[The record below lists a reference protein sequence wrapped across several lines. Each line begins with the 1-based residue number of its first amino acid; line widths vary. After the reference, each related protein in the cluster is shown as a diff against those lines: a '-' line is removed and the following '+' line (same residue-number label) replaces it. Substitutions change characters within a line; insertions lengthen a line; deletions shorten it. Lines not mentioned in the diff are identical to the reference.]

1 MSIFEDLF
9 VLELAN
15 NHWGRL
21 DRGFKIIDA
30 FAQVVRENGIHAAI
44 KLQFRD
50 VGSFIHDGHRHRE
63 DSRYIRKVA
72 ATELSW
78 DDMGKLVDHVRAHGL
93 VTMATP
99 FDEASVDKC
108 VEFGVE
114 ILKIASSDIRDRIL
128 IAKMA
133 STGKPVIASSGG
145 SNVEDVDRL
154 VAFFAER
161 NIPFALNH
169 CVSLYPSLDSELE
182 INQID
187 FLRSRFP
194 KTVIGFSTHEMTDWS
209 SSVMIAYAK
218 GARTFERHIDI
229 AMDGVPVSPYCTL
242 PEQADIWFKAFKKA
256 KEMCG
261 APGVAK
267 RAPPEKEIR
276 YLDEL
281 VRGVYAKRDL
291 PAGHHLGMDDVY
303 LAVPLLHGQISVREF
318 TGGERLKSAMAK
330 DGPVKLRDID
340 APYGNDLKLQRLVES
355 RGIDRGPPP
364 VQDESPRQRVGAA

>member
-1 MSIFEDLF
+1 MTIFDDLF

-15 NHWGRL
+15 NHWGSL
-21 DRGFKIIDA
+21 ARGMKIVDD
-30 FAQVVRENGIHAAI
+30 FAGVVEANEVRAAI

-50 VGSFIHDGHRHRE
+50 VGSFIHDGHRDRE
-63 DSRYIRKVA
+63 DSRYIKKVS

-78 DDMGKLVDHVRAHGL
+78 AELGQMIERVRGHSL

-99 FDEASVDKC
+99 FDEVSVDKC
-108 VEFGVE
+108 VDFDVE

-128 IAKMA
+128 IEKMA
-133 STGKPVIASSGG
+133 GTRKPVIASSGG
-145 SNVEDVDRL
+145 SNLDDVDRL
-154 VAFFAER
+154 VSFFAER

-169 CVSLYPSLDSELE
+169 CVSLYPSKDSELE

-187 FLRSRFP
+187 FLKARFP
-194 KTVIGFSTHEMTDWS
+194 NTVIGFSSHEMTDWS

-229 AMDGVPVSPYCTL
+229 EMDGVPVSSYCTL
-242 PEQADIWFKAFKKA
+242 PDQADLWFKAFHKA

-261 APGVAK
+261 APGDAK
-267 RAPPEKEIR
+267 RAAPEKEIR

-281 VRGVYAKRDL
+281 VRGVYTKRDL
-291 PAGHHLGMDDVY
+291 PAGHRLTTDDVF

-318 TGGERLKSAMAK
+318 VGGERLKSPLAK
-330 DGPVKLRDID
+330 DAPVRLREID
-340 APYGNDLKLQRLVES
+340 APYANDLSLQRLVDQ
-355 RGIDRGPPP
+355 RGIARGAPAP
-364 VQDESPRQRVGAA
+364 QESERQKVGAV

>member
-1 MSIFEDLF
+1 MSIFDDLF

-15 NHWGRL
+15 NHLGRL
-21 DRGFKIIDA
+21 DRGFKIIDD
-30 FAQVVRENGIHAAI
+30 FAKVVRDNDVRAAI

-63 DSRYIRKVA
+63 DSRYIKKVA
-72 ATELSW
+72 STELSW
-78 DDMGKLVDHVRAHGL
+78 DDLGKMVERVRAHGL

-99 FDEASVDKC
+99 FDEISVDRC

-128 IAKMA
+128 IEKMA

-145 SNVEDVDRL
+145 SNLDDVDHL

-161 NIPFALNH
+161 GIPFALNH
-169 CVSLYPSLDSELE
+169 CVSLYPSTDAELE

-187 FLRSRFP
+187 FLRGRFP
-194 KTVIGFSTHEMTDWS
+194 KTVIGFSSHEMTDWS

-218 GARTFERHIDI
+218 GARTFERHVDI
-229 AMDGVPVSPYCTL
+229 EMDGVPVSSYCTL
-242 PEQADIWFKAFKKA
+242 PDQADTWFKAFKKA

-261 APGVAK
+261 APGLVK
-267 RAPPEKEIR
+267 RAAPEKEIR

-291 PAGHHLGMDDVY
+291 PAGHRLTIDDVY

-318 TGGERLKSAMAK
+318 VGGERLKAAMPK
-330 DGPVKLRDID
+330 DAPVRLREID
-340 APYGNDLKLQRLVES
+340 APYGNDLNLQRLVET
-355 RGIDRGPPP
+355 RGIERGAPP
-364 VQDESPRQRVGAA
+364 VQDESLRQRVGAA

>member
-1 MSIFEDLF
+1 MTIFDDLF

-15 NHWGRL
+15 NHWGSL
-21 DRGFKIIDA
+21 ARGMKIVDD
-30 FAQVVRENGIHAAI
+30 FAGVVEANEVRAAI

-50 VGSFIHDGHRHRE
+50 VGSFIHDGHRDRE
-63 DSRYIRKVA
+63 DSRYIKKVS

-78 DDMGKLVDHVRAHGL
+78 AELGQMIERVRGHSL

-99 FDEASVDKC
+99 FDEVSVDKC
-108 VEFGVE
+108 VDFDVE

-128 IAKMA
+128 IEKMA
-133 STGKPVIASSGG
+133 GTRKPVIASSGG
-145 SNVEDVDRL
+145 SNLDDVDRL
-154 VAFFAER
+154 VSFFAER

-169 CVSLYPSLDSELE
+169 CVSLYPSKDSELE

-187 FLRSRFP
+187 FLKARFP
-194 KTVIGFSTHEMTDWS
+194 NTVIGFSSHEMTDWS

-229 AMDGVPVSPYCTL
+229 EMDGVPVSSYCTL
-242 PEQADIWFKAFKKA
+242 PDQADLWFKAFHKA

-261 APGVAK
+261 APVDAK
-267 RAPPEKEIR
+267 RAAPEKEIR

-281 VRGVYAKRDL
+281 VRGVYTKRDL
-291 PAGHHLGMDDVY
+291 PAGHRLTTDDVF

-318 TGGERLKSAMAK
+318 VGGERLKSPLAK
-330 DGPVKLRDID
+330 DAPVRLREID
-340 APYGNDLKLQRLVES
+340 APYANDLSLQRLVDQ
-355 RGIDRGPPP
+355 RGIARGAPAP
-364 VQDESPRQRVGAA
+364 QESERQKVGAV